1 MSDTGKTTS
10 AGSTR
15 HQITAWADLHTH
27 TTFSDGSLSPEEL
40 LRIARE
46 IGLKALAI
54 TDHDTVEALQSA
66 LKLAPQ
72 YGIEIIPA
80 IELGTHVNGT
90 ELHFL
95 GYLIDIDSDTLS
107 HYLEEIR
114 ITRRNRAVAILKKL
128 SAYGLHLRLE
138 EVLRRA
144 GGGSIGRPHIAA
156 AMVEN
161 GLVSSF
167 QEAFDLWIGD
177 GKPAHV
183 NKGQH
188 SPEELIHLIHE
199 ADGIAILAHPGNRVS
214 QSLIRRFIRAGLDGI
229 EVIHPSHD
237 DQTQQMLKEIARK
250 YGLLMTGGSDFHG
263 FRGHQNVFGNFIIP
277 YKVVEQLKKYKIY
290 RSRKSI

>member
-15 HQITAWADLHTH
+15 HQMTAWADLHTH

-144 GGGSIGRPHIAA
+144 GSGSIGRPHIAA

-229 EVIHPSHD
+229 ELIHPSHD
-237 DQTQQMLKEIARK
+237 DQNQQMLKEIARK